1 MRICNCAVSTLVL
14 VLAAAPAWAQE
25 AKSVDV
31 TPYVGIGSV
40 AASPAGVAVTV
51 PITSTLGIE
60 TDVAYRRGEG
70 DIHALSTS
78 ASLQW
83 SLPRIG
89 QATPYLAAGVGLS
102 QFGAPAVSADG
113 SWIATKPGVALA
125 ANIGGGL
132 KMPVNER
139 ISLRTDA
146 RWFTSFGAHGSE
158 QYRVSQGM
166 SFKVGKR

>member
-40 AASPAGVAVTV
+40 AASPGGVAVTV

-78 ASLQW
+78 ASLLW

-89 QATPYLAAGVGLS
+89 QATPYLAEGVG
-102 QFGAPAVSADG
+102 AVVEVKYSLQYQWREFED
-113 SWIATKPGVALA
+113 SRRHLCNWINLNAVT
-125 ANIGGGL
+125 
-132 KMPVNER
+132 R
-139 ISLRTDA
+139 II
-146 RWFTSFGAHGSE
+146 W
-158 QYRVSQGM
+158 
-166 SFKVGKR
+166 